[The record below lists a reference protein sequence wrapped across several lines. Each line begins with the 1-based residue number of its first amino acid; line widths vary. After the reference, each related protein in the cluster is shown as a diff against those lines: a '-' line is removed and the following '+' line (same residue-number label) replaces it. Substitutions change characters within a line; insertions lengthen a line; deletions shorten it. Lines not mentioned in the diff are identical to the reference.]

1 MIMECF
7 YSIWVKAPDKLV
19 IAIEE
24 RFSNLAIH
32 HNVGTCLRHVS
43 MQSTM
48 YKRLGNMPKARALKK
63 SSFLKTKTKNAYDL

>member
-48 YKRLGNMPKARALKK
+48 YKRLGNMPKACPYAMVL
-63 SSFLKTKTKNAYDL
+63 SFLVI